1 MEINPGTTYPVR
13 GSVKWFL
20 KAVAFPHTPLL
31 ARPRPFLPEYCRML
45 ILFVY
50 VCHSKKALWSSSLFS
65 DGKTEAQSG
74 NWA

>member
-1 MEINPGTTYPVR
+1 
-13 GSVKWFL
+13 
-20 KAVAFPHTPLL
+20 
-31 ARPRPFLPEYCRML
+31 ML